1 MQLTLPR
8 LKKLSAEKA
17 KARSLSAARKLDL
30 GGTYRACDPGETWAR
45 IEPLLPAFGIT
56 RVADV
61 TGLDRIG
68 IPVAMSVRPKARS
81 LSVSQGKGASRE
93 LARISAVMESI
104 ELFHAEHMCPPEVVA
119 SYYNMRRRHPTLD
132 PQTVKPGLRWR
143 AYHARAKIGWIRGR
157 DLASG
162 EPIFLP
168 HSILNLDTT
177 TASPDVGLLAGN
189 SNGLASGNE
198 RWEAICHGL
207 FEVVERDCDWRW
219 SQLSPLARQKRLLD
233 NDTIDSPLARSYL
246 ERCANAGVSVRIW
259 EITSNLGIPAYRCI
273 IRDIEAWRPLGADY
287 GAGCHLS
294 KEIALSRAITEAAQ
308 CRLTVIAGARDD
320 IFPVHYEQQQTRWTL
335 DRQPI
340 LKPGKRDYRA
350 RPGPRLAATF
360 EGDARHTI
368 DRLAGA
374 GYRRVVA
381 VDHTRDDLGVPVV
394 HVVVPGLQ
402 FCK

>member
-1 MQLTLPR
+1 
-8 LKKLSAEKA
+8 
-17 KARSLSAARKLDL
+17 
-30 GGTYRACDPGETWAR
+30 
-45 IEPLLPAFGIT
+45 
-56 RVADV
+56 
-61 TGLDRIG
+61 
-68 IPVAMSVRPKARS
+68 
-81 LSVSQGKGASRE
+81 
-93 LARISAVMESI
+93 MESV
-104 ELFHAEHMCPPEVVA
+104 ELFHAEHMGPPDVVA
-119 SYYNMRRRHPTLD
+119 SYDEMRGRHATLD
-132 PQTVKPGLRWR
+132 PRTLKPGIRWR
-143 AYHARAKIGWIRGR
+143 AYAPLIKIDWIRAR

-168 HSILNLDTT
+168 RSILDLDTT
-177 TASPDVGLLAGN
+177 ATRADVGLLAAN
-189 SNGLASGNE
+189 SNGLASGND

-207 FEVVERDCDWRW
+207 FEAVERDCDWRW
-219 SQLSPLARQKRLLD
+219 SQHSPLERQKRLLD

-259 EITSNLGIPAYRCI
+259 EITSDLGIPAYRCM

-308 CRLTVIAGARDD
+308 SRLTIIAGARDD

-335 DRQPI
+335 HRRSI
-340 LKPGKRDYRA
+340 LRPGRRDYRA
-350 RPGPRLAATF
+350 RPGPRLAPTF
-360 EGDARHTI
+360 EGDARATI

-381 VDHTRDDLGVPVV
+381 VDHTRDDLGVAVV

-402 FCK
+402 ICK